1 MRKRLFLIISFVMMV
16 LGMSAQ
22 NDVVDNNAVLGLL
35 KDGFK
40 SEEII
45 GAIENSSTRTITFDI
60 NFMRQ
65 LKAAGADSD
74 LITYLQKIAKKDM
87 GYEGVYLWNGSNGK
101 PEKLYRSNFEKE
113 KKGFNLGKLGAAALG
128 TYAAGVAFGG
138 HMPSGGEAAAVAAG
152 TSVLM
157 TSAKDIQ
164 KLMLPGSKAKVAAGT
179 QPVFRFYFNHNSE
192 ASFKQEAGNWY
203 EMVMNDVQSPNEF
216 QLVKMKVK
224 ESKKGGRR
232 TFPDNMSY
240 TVMGFEGSNASGRE
254 MVNFNIKAINNT
266 TFEVSFDK
274 PLEPGEYCFFY
285 KSGLNNKYFQV
296 APFGFDF
303 SVE

>member
-1 MRKRLFLIISFVMMV
+1 MRAYIF
-16 LGMSAQ
+16 GMEPMAS
-22 NDVVDNNAVLGLL
+22 L
-35 KDGFK
+35 
-40 SEEII
+40 
-45 GAIENSSTRTITFDI
+45 
-60 NFMRQ
+60 
-65 LKAAGADSD
+65 
-74 LITYLQKIAKKDM
+74 
-87 GYEGVYLWNGSNGK
+87 

-113 KKGFNLGKLGAAALG
+113 QKGFNLGKLGAAALG

-192 ASFKQEAGNWY
+192 ASFKQETGNWY

-224 ESKKGGRR
+224 ENKKGGRR

-303 SVE
+303 TVE

>member
-1 MRKRLFLIISFVMMV
+1 MKHVIFTIVLLFASCAMF
-16 LGMSAQ
+16 AQ
-22 NDVVDNNAVLGLL
+22 NDVVDNDAVLGLL

-65 LKAAGADSD
+65 LKAAGADSE

-87 GYEGVYLWNGSNGK
+87 GYEGVYLWNAANGK

-113 KKGFNLGKLGAAALG
+113 KKGFNLGTLGAAALG
-128 TYAAGVAFGG
+128 TYAIGSAFGG

-164 KLMLPGSKAKVAAGT
+164 KLMLPGSKAKVTAGT

-216 QLVKMKVK
+216 QLVKMTVK
-224 ESKKGGRR
+224 SNKKGGRR
-232 TFPDNMSY
+232 TFPDKMSY

-254 MVNFNIKAINNT
+254 MVNFNIKAINNN
-266 TFEVSFDK
+266 TFEVTFDK

-303 SVE
+303 SVQ